1 MRTRCI
7 AQLPP
12 QLVKICAFQL
22 EIPRMYAQTSKSG
35 KTSITRPSS
44 KSRKSGRT
52 TGNKGPAIIVRG
64 SEIHG
69 RGVFAARAIAK
80 GERIVEYKGTLITEA
95 EADERYG
102 DDDTNHTF
110 LFLLDNDMVIDAY
123 RGGNSARWINH
134 SCNPNCEPVE
144 EDNRLYIHAIR
155 NIKAGEELG
164 YEYNLVIEDRYTPAI
179 KKLYAC
185 RCGTHQCHGTFLAT
199 RR

>member
-1 MRTRCI
+1 MS
-7 AQLPP
+7 
-12 QLVKICAFQL
+12 
-22 EIPRMYAQTSKSG
+22 AQT
-35 KTSITRPSS
+35 
-44 KSRKSGRT
+44 RKSGNTSTTRKTIKPRKTGKT
-52 TGNKGPAIIVRG
+52 TGPKGPAIIVRG

-102 DDDTNHTF
+102 DDETNHTF

-144 EDNRLYIHAIR
+144 EDNRLYIHATR

-185 RCGTHQCHGTFLAT
+185 RCGTRQCHGTFLAA